1 LRYFPQLA
9 TFIKNADSLQ
19 LGRGGRRLDLAVLG
33 GSESVGEVIFIGPV
47 PIVFGAGPDAGWLIA
62 VSAIITVVSLVFVS
76 GVE

>member
-1 LRYFPQLA
+1 M
-9 TFIKNADSLQ
+9 
-19 LGRGGRRLDLAVLG
+19 DLAVLG